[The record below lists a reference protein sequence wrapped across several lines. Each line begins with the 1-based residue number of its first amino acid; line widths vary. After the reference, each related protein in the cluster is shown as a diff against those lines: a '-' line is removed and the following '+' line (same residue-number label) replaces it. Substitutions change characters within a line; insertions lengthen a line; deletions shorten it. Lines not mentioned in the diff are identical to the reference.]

1 MMRKTIRNLCMAF
14 IIVNY
19 ALFVALTVEIE
30 SVPWLKMTLPSTS
43 LESDLSDIVQETTTR
58 ITEAYRAASSIIS
71 GAGSETLAL
80 ANFIV
85 GQNGKIPHSTAIKQA
100 SAFIR
105 YSRVYGVPLDVAV
118 AVANTE
124 SHFNPDA
131 KSSHGSAGVMQVTWK
146 IHKDTLLF
154 HGFKEESD
162 LHDPTLGIK
171 AGCIVLSG
179 YISSNKTLK
188 TALGRYYGGSPEI
201 YWRRVSRNIKKYDIY
216 EKNRQSLN

>member
-1 MMRKTIRNLCMAF
+1 MSKTIRNLYLALV
-14 IIVNY
+14 IVNY
-19 ALFVALTVEIE
+19 ALFMALTVEIE
-30 SVPWLKMTLPSTS
+30 SVPWLKMTLPRTS
-43 LESDLSDIVQETTTR
+43 LESDLSDMVQGTATSV
-58 ITEAYRAASSIIS
+58 TEAYIAASSIIS

-85 GQNGKIPHSTAIKQA
+85 GQNRKIPHSTAIKQA

-105 YSRVYGVPLDVAV
+105 YSRIYGVPLDVAV

-146 IHKDTLLF
+146 IHKNALIS
-154 HGFKEESD
+154 HGFKDESD
-162 LHDPTLGIK
+162 LHDPVLGIK
-171 AGCIVLSG
+171 AGCLVLSR

-188 TALGRYYGGSPEI
+188 TALGRYYGGSPEV
-201 YWRRVSRNIKKYDIY
+201 YWKRVSRNIKKYDRY
-216 EKNRQSLN
+216 EQKRLNLN

>member
-1 MMRKTIRNLCMAF
+1 MRKTIRNLCIALV
-14 IIVNY
+14 IVNY
-19 ALFVALTVEIE
+19 ALFVSLTVEVE
-30 SVPWLKMTLPSTS
+30 SVPWLKMTLPRTS
-43 LESDLSDIVQETTTR
+43 LESDLSDILQDTTTR
-58 ITEAYRAASSIIS
+58 ITEAYGAASSIIS

-105 YSRVYGVPLDVAV
+105 YSRIYGIPLDVAV

-131 KSSHGSAGVMQVTWK
+131 KSSHGSSGVMQVTWK
-146 IHKDTLLF
+146 IHKEILNLN
-154 HGFKEESD
+154 GFKNENE
-162 LHDPTLGIK
+162 LHDPVLGIK

-179 YISSNKTLK
+179 YISSNKNLK
-188 TALGRYYGGSPEI
+188 TALGRYYGGSPEV
-201 YWRRVSRNIKKYDIY
+201 YWRRISKNIKKYDRY
-216 EKNRQSLN
+216 EKNRQNLY